1 VTALGQKHVPDLMM
15 VAAAAAAATF
25 DAISAAS
32 ATIIAINLILDLA
45 HLYGVPAAVVDSC
58 HGSCLHKY
66 KAKLT
71 PTPLALTRLMIPRT
85 LEVLEAFRRAAA
97 MDWLYTLQNTSRILG
112 SHAYR
117 EALVMRR

>member
-1 VTALGQKHVPDLMM
+1 M

-45 HLYGVPAAVVDSC
+45 DLYGVPATVVDSC
-58 HGSCLHKY
+58 HGSCLHKDKD

-97 MDWLYTLQNTSRILG
+97 MDWLYTLQNIPPGYWGRTPIG
-112 SHAYR
+112 
-117 EALVMRR
+117 RR